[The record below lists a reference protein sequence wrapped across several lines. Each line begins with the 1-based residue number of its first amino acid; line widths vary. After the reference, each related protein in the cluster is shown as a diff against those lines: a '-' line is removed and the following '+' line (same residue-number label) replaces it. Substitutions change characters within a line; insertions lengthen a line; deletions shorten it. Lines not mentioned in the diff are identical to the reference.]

1 MARNAKPARRNIV
14 ALHARM
20 RTGAG
25 LHGNGRRPEADW
37 VADWEYEVEVA
48 AESEA
53 QEGRL
58 NTPRE
63 RRYNA

>member
-1 MARNAKPARRNIV
+1 MARNARRTKPTRRNIV

-25 LHGNGRRPEADW
+25 LHGDGRRPDAGKDW

-48 AESEA
+48 AEAEA
-53 QEGRL
+53 QQD
-58 NTPRE
+58 
-63 RRYNA
+63 